1 MFRKLD
7 FPQLTLP
14 RIGLA
19 ILNRHEVLFSYTR
32 APHPHS
38 RRAVLGRPLP
48 DQELVK
54 VVRFSISPSKKQQMQ
69 QKKARNE

>member
-14 RIGLA
+14 QIGLV

-32 APHPHS
+32 EPHPHS

-48 DQELVK
+48 DQELVE
-54 VVRFSISPSKKQQMQ
+54 VVRFSISSSKKQQMQ
-69 QKKARNE
+69 QKKAGNE